1 MKNTLI
7 IVLLATILSS
17 GCVSTV
23 KPGEVGLRWHP
34 WTSGLDKEPLKP
46 QVYVYAPWN
55 DIYMYKI
62 QWSSYSEQVEILT
75 KDDLKVQ
82 VTSTVIVRAN
92 PDEIYQ
98 LQQEIGPEFYAKVV
112 KPQFRTSVRNA
123 LSTYNM
129 VDISKETPNISH
141 RIKDV
146 LVQKL
151 NGKHIDID
159 DVIIDDIEYS
169 KPILRAI
176 EGKLEKEQEQQQMV
190 FAIKI
195 AERDAEITVIKA
207 KAEAE
212 AARIEAQGQAKAQA
226 IINKQLT
233 TKYIQLKAV
242 ENPNTKLMILQG
254 GKDALPVILNN
265 ADK

>member
-1 MKNTLI
+1 MKKI
-7 IVLLATILSS
+7 YFFAAFVAILFS

-34 WTSGLDKEPLKP
+34 WTSGLGKEALQP
-46 QVYVYAPWN
+46 QTYVYAPWN
-55 DIYMYKI
+55 DIYLYRV
-62 QWSSYSEQVEILT
+62 QWTSFSEQVEILT

-82 VTSTVIVRAN
+82 VISTVILRPN
-92 PDEIYQ
+92 PEEIYQ
-98 LQQEIGPEFYAKVV
+98 LQQEIGIDFYSKVV
-112 KPQFRTSVRNA
+112 KPLFRTSVRNA
-123 LSTYNM
+123 LSTYSM
-129 VDISKETPNISH
+129 IDISKETPNISDH
-141 RIKDV
+141 IKKV
-146 LVQKL
+146 LIEKL
-151 NGKHIDID
+151 AGKHIDIN

-207 KAEAE
+207 KADAAAVRLRAE
-212 AARIEAQGQAKAQA
+212 GQAQAQA

-242 ENPNTKLMILQG
+242 ENPNTKMMIFQS
-254 GKDALPVILNN
+254 GKDGLPVIINTN
-265 ADK
+265 EK